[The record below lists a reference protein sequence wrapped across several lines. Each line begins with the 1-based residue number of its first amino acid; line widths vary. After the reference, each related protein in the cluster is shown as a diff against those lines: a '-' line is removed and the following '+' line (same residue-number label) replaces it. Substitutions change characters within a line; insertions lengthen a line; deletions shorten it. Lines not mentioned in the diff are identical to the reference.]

1 MSGLRSYI
9 LDEDTESPATLHSSP
24 PPPSR
29 RHQQQ
34 QQQQQQQ
41 ASNAPRTTAASA
53 AYPRLRALYLHS
65 DADASSD
72 FSELE
77 LHRPI
82 PSSSGG
88 EGGLG
93 DFSDYE
99 TPLPGRWDLAAHWHM
114 GEYYSEGVEGD
125 ADDDDDEDRDLDT
138 DLSEGPT
145 PGPGLRAS
153 RWTGGSDRGMQLDM
167 GRVRDILSSPIS
179 APIALNNTGLSSRN
193 TTSDSVTTAG
203 PSASISTGVGG
214 SESMFSGNLID
225 SIADIGSFSSST
237 SEDILSSHHHH
248 QHRAYQ
254 PHTNASERSV
264 RFSRD
269 AAPPPTRAFQTP
281 QLTADINASTP
292 TLEPMTP
299 EIFTPA
305 SDSTIGTNT
314 HDVDDNMQSTRSLTE
329 IFGGTLGS
337 LNQYRPST
345 RPQGQASSSTGQD
358 SSLGGGFDHSGHTRV
373 YSPSRLTDFT
383 GQGSSRSQFVR
394 YPLPPGGGNGQSR
407 LAGGSGGGGNS
418 SLQQP
423 QHHHLFALAASN
435 RHGLVSSPR
444 GHLSPYWGA
453 LERSRR
459 HGSQSPRYSSTTS
472 PNSSASS
479 SRIGSPLL
487 DPQSAVLKSQ
497 ESEGSENVL
506 IMTEQQ
512 DEGHRLNQ
520 PTTCNTPFTGAGE
533 GRESRQFCGISRRQQ
548 GVSRLGS
555 SIFAANNEQN
565 ITSLPSFASS
575 VFMPVIQG
583 TTLIPCETYGPS
595 RMYRRPK
602 TNHPRRP
609 CCFLQA
615 GQRFSGSQSLKTMT
629 STLSGMRARQV
640 EEWNVKVSISAV
652 DYYAGTVC
660 GHMEAMDVPMSVSN
674 VVTFWEGEII
684 DFDNH
689 TLWTRKWAAKEK
701 TDLDHWRRLEAFR
714 GMEEKHIIKGA
725 ENGRFKGQ
733 ITQKYIFMRWKERHF
748 VNVSEHTSGLTI
760 AGFYYVSMRR
770 SDGLRTKSVFLST
783 LLSHSSFLCSFLA
796 SYFFSWAVGNR

>member
-9 LDEDTESPATLHSSP
+9 LDEDPESPATLHSSP

-34 QQQQQQQ
+34 QQQQQ
-41 ASNAPRTTAASA
+41 ASNASRTTAAST

-77 LHRPI
+77 LHRPV

-145 PGPGLRAS
+145 PGPGLRAG
-153 RWTGGSDRGMQLDM
+153 RWTGGSDRGRQLDM
-167 GRVRDILSSPIS
+167 GRVRDILASPIS
-179 APIALNNTGLSSRN
+179 ASNAFNNTGLSNRT
-193 TTSDSVTTAG
+193 TTSDTVTTAG
-203 PSASISTGVGG
+203 PSASTGTGAGG
-214 SESMFSGNLID
+214 GGGGSMFSSNLIG
-225 SIADIGSFSSST
+225 SMADIDSFSSST
-237 SEDILSSHHHH
+237 SEDIISSHHHH

-254 PHTNASERSV
+254 PHINASERSV

-269 AAPPPTRAFQTP
+269 AAPPTRAFQTP

-292 TLEPMTP
+292 ALEPMTP
-299 EIFTPA
+299 EIFTPV

-314 HDVDDNMQSTRSLTE
+314 HDVDDIMQSTQSLTE
-329 IFGGTLGS
+329 IFSGTSGS

-345 RPQGQASSSTGQD
+345 RPQAQASSSTGQD
-358 SSLGGGFDHSGHTRV
+358 SSPGGGFDHSGHSRV
-373 YSPSRLTDFT
+373 YSPSRPTDFT
-383 GQGSSRSQFVR
+383 GQGSSRTQFVR

-407 LAGGSGGGGNS
+407 LAGGSGGGNG

-423 QHHHLFALAASN
+423 QHHHLFTLAALN

-459 HGSQSPRYSSTTS
+459 HGSQSPRYSSTS
-472 PNSSASS
+472 PNSSTSS
-479 SRIGSPLL
+479 SRIGSPVL

-497 ESEGSENVL
+497 DTEDGESGL
-506 IMTEQQ
+506 MMTEQQ

-520 PTTCNTPFTGAGE
+520 PATCNIPLTDAREGAA
-533 GRESRQFCGISRRQQ
+533 SRQASGMSQGIGFSRQQ
-548 GVSRLGS
+548 QGASRQGS
-555 SIFAANNEQN
+555 SILATNNEQK

-583 TTLIPCETYGPS
+583 TTLIPCAAYGPS
-595 RMYRRPK
+595 GLYRRPK
-602 TNHPRRP
+602 SNHPRRP

-615 GQRFSGSQSLKTMT
+615 GQKFSGSQSLKTMT

-640 EEWNVKVSISAV
+640 EEWNVKVVRVDSIFIPFLV
-652 DYYAGTVC
+652 NETRNYYYF
-660 GHMEAMDVPMSVSN
+660 M
-674 VVTFWEGEII
+674 
-684 DFDNH
+684 
-689 TLWTRKWAAKEK
+689 L
-701 TDLDHWRRLEAFR
+701 
-714 GMEEKHIIKGA
+714 
-725 ENGRFKGQ
+725 
-733 ITQKYIFMRWKERHF
+733 TQM
-748 VNVSEHTSGLTI
+748 
-760 AGFYYVSMRR
+760 
-770 SDGLRTKSVFLST
+770 LS
-783 LLSHSSFLCSFLA
+783 L
-796 SYFFSWAVGNR
+796 